1 MDIMKKKIEETDMT
15 IVENIS
21 VETELLVEEIK
32 PAFTSSKTI
41 QNGLIFYEVSFPVNE
56 KSKLVITNRLGG
68 IKTTIKLIDLTVAE
82 FNNEGLLKAKLI
94 K

>member
-1 MDIMKKKIEETDMT
+1 MKKKIEETDMSV
-15 IVENIS
+15 VENPY
-21 VETELLVEEIK
+21 VETEVLVEEVK
-32 PAFTSSKTI
+32 PAFTASKTI
-41 QNGLIFYEVSFPVNE
+41 QNGLTFYEVSFPVNE

-82 FNNEGLLKAKLI
+82 FNDEGLLKAKLI